1 MATSSDETTPLNQVV
16 IGGTSNDD
24 ENTLLS
30 SDDPPHEGQDVVE
43 GKNTLGEEETD
54 NTSNTIVKN
63 KFQSRREVTKG
74 LYDVALLM
82 ANVSQLK
89 SVLDSDD
96 STYYMALVCLLSL
109 SISLHLISAI
119 LLYVLLI
126 IEKNAKNKQQ
136 HEAVNINSKE
146 RYQTQQSTSTPT
158 PAYES
163 VKTAVC
169 TNCSAVTTCCRCWK
183 IYKIDII
190 ATFCVFGVTVLNI
203 FITAFGSSIKSK
215 FTMDHK

>member
-16 IGGTSNDD
+16 IGDTSNNN

-30 SDDPPHEGQDVVE
+30 SDDPPHEGEDFVE
-43 GKNTLGEEETD
+43 GKNTLGEDETD
-54 NTSNTIVKN
+54 STSNSGVTN

-126 IEKNAKNKQQ
+126 IEKQTKNKQQ
-136 HEAVNINSKE
+136 HESEIINRKE
-146 RYQTQQSTSTPT
+146 GNQTQQSPPIQT
-158 PAYES
+158 PA
-163 VKTAVC
+163 
-169 TNCSAVTTCCRCWK
+169 
-183 IYKIDII
+183 
-190 ATFCVFGVTVLNI
+190 
-203 FITAFGSSIKSK
+203 
-215 FTMDHK
+215 

>member
-1 MATSSDETTPLNQVV
+1 MATSSNETTPLA
-16 IGGTSNDD
+16 ND
-24 ENTLLS
+24 NS
-30 SDDPPHEGQDVVE
+30 STHNDTEIDMGSPPNGEDVVE
-43 GKNTLGEEETD
+43 GRNTLGNDDTVSSSKPD
-54 NTSNTIVKN
+54 ASN

-89 SVLDSDD
+89 SVLDSKDN
-96 STYYMALVCLLSL
+96 TYYTALVCLLSL

-119 LLYVLLI
+119 LLYVLLV
-126 IEKNAKNKQQ
+126 IEKQNKNKQQ
-136 HEAVNINSKE
+136 HDSEGINKKE
-146 RYQTQQSTSTPT
+146 GIQTQQSMTRQTSATG
-158 PAYES
+158 S

-169 TNCSAVTTCCRCWK
+169 TNCFAVTPCCRCWQ

-203 FITAFGSSIKSK
+203 FITAFCSSMK
-215 FTMDHK
+215 T

>member
-1 MATSSDETTPLNQVV
+1 MTTSQNESIPMSSVDNNCTGVEMEDET
-16 IGGTSNDD
+16 D
-24 ENTLLS
+24 S
-30 SDDPPHEGQDVVE
+30 SS
-43 GKNTLGEEETD
+43 
-54 NTSNTIVKN
+54 NTSVTN

-89 SVLDSDD
+89 SVLDSND
-96 STYYMALVCLLSL
+96 STYYTFLVCLLSL

-126 IEKNAKNKQQ
+126 IEKQTKNKQQ
-136 HEAVNINSKE
+136 HDSESINRKDGN
-146 RYQTQQSTSTPT
+146 QTQQSTPTQT
-158 PAYES
+158 PANES
-163 VKTAVC
+163 IKTAVC
-169 TNCSAVTTCCRCWK
+169 TNCFAVTPCCRCWQ

-203 FITAFGSSIKSK
+203 FITAFGSSIK
-215 FTMDHK
+215 T

>member
-1 MATSSDETTPLNQVV
+1 MNQVV
-16 IGGTSNDD
+16 IGDTSNNN

-30 SDDPPHEGQDVVE
+30 SDDPPHEGEDFVE
-43 GKNTLGEEETD
+43 GKNTLGEDETD
-54 NTSNTIVKN
+54 NTSNTGVFTN

-109 SISLHLISAI
+109 SIALHLASAI
-119 LLYVLLI
+119 LLYILLI

-136 HEAVNINSKE
+136 HDAVKINSKE
-146 RYQTQQSTSTPT
+146 GYQTKQSSLKQT
-158 PAYES
+158 PANES
-163 VKTAVC
+163 EKTAVC
-169 TNCSAVTTCCRCWK
+169 TNCFAVTPYCRCWK

-203 FITAFGSSIKSK
+203 FITAFGSSIKS
-215 FTMDHK
+215 